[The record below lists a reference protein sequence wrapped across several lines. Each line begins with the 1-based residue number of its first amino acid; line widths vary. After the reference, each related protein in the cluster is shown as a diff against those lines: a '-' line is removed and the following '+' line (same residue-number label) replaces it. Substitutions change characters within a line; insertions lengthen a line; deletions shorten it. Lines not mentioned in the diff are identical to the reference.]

1 MFAGRDVIL
10 IKNQGR
16 MIVIIMMIEKIF
28 EEKRPVLSF
37 EIFPPKRAEALK
49 SIDETLEVLTGLNPD
64 YISVT
69 FGAGGSSVN
78 NKTVELAKKI
88 KNEYKIEPLVHLT
101 CLHYT
106 REEIRRILDELA
118 ESDIYNVLALRGDIN
133 PDFESKD
140 DFKYAS
146 DLTAFVKSCGNF
158 GVAGAC
164 YPETH
169 IEAKDSITDIKNLKK
184 KVDAGADHLIS
195 QLFFD
200 NDVFYS
206 FVEKLRIAGIDVPVS
221 AGIMPVINKAQ
232 IERMVSLCGATLP
245 EKFRRITHKY
255 EDNREAL
262 FDAGMVYAI
271 NQVVEL
277 LSNDV
282 EGIHLYTMNN
292 PHVAKKLC
300 DGIRNLL

>member
-1 MFAGRDVIL
+1 M
-10 IKNQGR
+10 K
-16 MIVIIMMIEKIF
+16 IENIYKQ
-28 EEKRPVLSF
+28 KRPVFSF
-37 EIFPPKRAEALK
+37 EIFPPKRAEAIK
-49 SIDETLEVLTGLNPD
+49 SIDETLEVLTSLNPD

-88 KNEYKIEPLVHLT
+88 KNEYKIEPVVHLT

-106 REEIRRILDELA
+106 KDEIKRILDELA
-118 ESDIYNVLALRGDIN
+118 SADIFNVLALRGDVN
-133 PDFESKD
+133 PDLENKKEFT
-140 DFKYAS
+140 YAS
-146 DLTAFVKSCGNF
+146 DLVSFVKECGGF
-158 GVAGAC
+158 DIAGAC

-169 IEAKDSITDIKNLKK
+169 IEAKDSISDIRNLKK
-184 KVDAGADHLIS
+184 KVDAGVSHLIS

-200 NDVFYS
+200 NDVYYDFLT
-206 FVEKLRIAGIDVPVS
+206 KLRIAGIDVPVS

-232 IERMVSLCGATLP
+232 IERMVTLCGATLP
-245 EKFRRITHKY
+245 EKFRRILTKY
-255 EDNREAL
+255 EDNKDAL

-277 LSNDV
+277 LANDV

-292 PHVAKKLC
+292 PVVAKKLC
-300 DGIRNLL
+300 DGIRNII

>member
-1 MFAGRDVIL
+1 M
-10 IKNQGR
+10 
-16 MIVIIMMIEKIF
+16 KIN
-28 EEKRPVLSF
+28 ELYKEKRPVLSF
-37 EIFPPKRAEALK
+37 EIFPPKRAEQIK
-49 SIDETLEVLTGLNPD
+49 SIDETLEVLTSLNPD

-69 FGAGGSSVN
+69 FGAGGSSIN

-106 REEIRRILDELA
+106 KDEIRSILDELA
-118 ESDIYNVLALRGDIN
+118 NADIHKFLALRGDIN
-133 PDFESKD
+133 PDFESKK
-140 DFKYAS
+140 DFLYAS
-146 DLTAFVKSCGNF
+146 DLASFVKSCGDFN
-158 GVAGAC
+158 VAGAC

-169 IEAKDSITDIKNLKK
+169 TEAKDSITDIKNLKK
-184 KVDAGADHLIS
+184 KVDTGIGHLIS

-200 NDVFYS
+200 NDIFYK
-206 FVEKLRIAGIDVPVS
+206 FVEKLRIADINVPIS

-232 IERMVSLCGATLP
+232 IERMVSLCGASFP
-245 EKFRRITHKY
+245 EKFKRITTKY
-255 EDNREAL
+255 ENDKEAL

-277 LSNDV
+277 LANDV

-292 PHVAKKLC
+292 PVVAKKLC
-300 DGIRNLL
+300 DGIKNLL

>member
-1 MFAGRDVIL
+1 M
-10 IKNQGR
+10 
-16 MIVIIMMIEKIF
+16 KIN
-28 EEKRPVLSF
+28 ELYKEKRPVLSF
-37 EIFPPKRAEALK
+37 EIFPPKRAEQIK
-49 SIDETLEVLTGLNPD
+49 SIDETLEVLTSLNPD

-69 FGAGGSSVN
+69 FGAGGSSIN

-106 REEIRRILDELA
+106 KDEIRQILDELA
-118 ESDIYNVLALRGDIN
+118 EADIFNVLALRGDIN
-133 PDFESKD
+133 PDYESKK
-140 DFKYAS
+140 DFLYAS
-146 DLTAFVKSCGNF
+146 DLSTFVKSCGDFN
-158 GVAGAC
+158 VAGAC

-169 IEAKDSITDIKNLKK
+169 TEADDAITDIKNLKK
-184 KVDAGADHLIS
+184 KVDTGIGHLIS

-200 NDVFYS
+200 NDIFYR
-206 FVEKLRIAGIDVPVS
+206 FVEKLRIADINVPVS

-232 IERMVSLCGATLP
+232 IERMVSLCGASFP
-245 EKFRRITHKY
+245 EKFKRITTKY
-255 EDNREAL
+255 ENDKEAL

-277 LSNDV
+277 LANDV

-292 PHVAKKLC
+292 PIVAKKLC
-300 DGIRNLL
+300 DGIKNLL